1 MARDTIIDRLV
12 KRADISP
19 ERPAVW
25 HKAGNVW
32 KHLTWSTYVE
42 KVRHFAGG
50 LLGLGFEPGDAV
62 AIMSYNSPEW
72 LIADLGAMMAR
83 GVPAGVYQTLTQE
96 QAFYVINHSEARVL
110 VIENYEILQQIGLP
124 EDRDKLEHTRRIVMV
139 DGADEVDHPDICSFE
154 EFLEE
159 GAAHLEAVEAR
170 MAEIEPEDLATLIY
184 TSGTTGPP
192 KGVMIS
198 HDNLAYTS
206 GAALQ
211 AIGNVAEDDAIVSYL
226 PLSHIAEQMF
236 SLHLPIT
243 AGCPVWIAESIEKLK
258 DALVIARPTV
268 FLAVPRVWEK
278 FRNALEARLDEASGL
293 KAKIVDWARGVQ
305 LEANMKIIEEGEGA
319 LGFFEKKQYDLS
331 DRLFVSKLKAGL
343 GFDRLKIAVTGAA
356 PIGRDVLEFFA
367 SVGIIIHEVY
377 GQSEDTGPT
386 TFNFPEP
393 GKRRL
398 GSAGTEFPGVTVKIA
413 EDGEILVQGR
423 NVFQGY
429 YKNPEAT
436 EETLIDGWLHSGDI
450 GRMDEDGFLYITD
463 RKKDLIITA
472 GGKNVAPQNIE
483 KMMKSID
490 GIGHMVTIG
499 DRLKFLSGLY
509 TIDPDQGP
517 ALAEEHGW
525 PTDPEQL
532 AEHPEFLDYLEKEI
546 ERVNNELARYE
557 TIKKFR
563 VIPHDFTPETGEL
576 TPTQKIKRRVIT
588 SKYEE
593 LIDSMYEGLD

>member
-25 HKAGNVW
+25 HKDGNVW
-32 KHLTWSTYVE
+32 KHLTWSGYVE
-42 KVRHFAGG
+42 KVRHFAGA

-72 LIADLGAMMAR
+72 LISDLGAMMAR
-83 GVPAGVYQTLTQE
+83 GVPAGIYQTLTQE
-96 QAFYVINHSEARVL
+96 QAFYVVNHCEAKVL
-110 VIENYEILQQIGLP
+110 VVENAEILHQIGLP
-124 EDRDKLEHTRRIVMV
+124 DDRDDLEHTRRIVLV
-139 DGADEVDHPDICSFE
+139 DGAEQVDHPDVCSFE
-154 EFLEE
+154 DFLAE
-159 GAAHLEAVEAR
+159 GAEHLDAVEAR
-170 MAEIEPEDLATLIY
+170 LKEIEPEDLATLIY

-192 KGVMIS
+192 KGVMLS

-206 GAALQ
+206 GAALE
-211 AIGNVAEDDAIVSYL
+211 AIGNIGEDDAIVSYL

-243 AGCPVWIAESIEKLK
+243 AGCPVWIAESIDKLK

-278 FRNALEARLDEASGL
+278 FRNALEARLAEASGV
-293 KAKIVDWARGVQ
+293 KGKIVEWAREVQ
-305 LEANMKIIEEGEGA
+305 LESNLKIIKEGEDS
-319 LGFFEKKQYDLS
+319 LGFLEQKKYDLS
-331 DRLFVSKLKAGL
+331 DALFVSKLKAGL
-343 GFDRLKIAVTGAA
+343 GFDRLKVAVTGAA
-356 PIGRDVLEFFA
+356 PIGRDVLDFFA
-367 SVGIIIHEVY
+367 SVGIIVHEVY
-377 GQSEDTGPT
+377 GQSEDSGPT
-386 TFNFPEP
+386 TFNFPEV

-398 GSAGTEFPGVTVKIA
+398 GSAGVPFPGVEVKIA
-413 EDGEILVQGR
+413 EDGEILVRGR
-423 NVFQGY
+423 NVFMGY

-436 EETLIDGWLHSGDI
+436 AETLIDGWLYSGDI
-450 GRMDEDGFLYITD
+450 GTIDDDGFLYITD

-483 KMMKSID
+483 KMMKSIE

-517 ALAEEHGW
+517 ALAAENGW
-525 PTDPEQL
+525 PTDVEEL
-532 AEHPEFLDYLEKEI
+532 AAHPGFLDYLEKEI
-546 ERVNNELARYE
+546 ERVNGELARYE

-563 VIPHDFTPETGEL
+563 VIAHDFTPETGEL

-588 SKYEE
+588 AKYKD
-593 LIDSMYEGLD
+593 LIESMYEGLD